1 MFAKACPGQQHRTA
15 TGNAFTAFSL
25 LPNGSSPRRSRF
37 TIRGIGCLASAS
49 FVPFVDQGIQTRDL
63 VTLRR
68 DFPSI
73 TGLYLRA
80 RSRSSGTTVPV
91 LDRHFPIIEDVKGCP
106 VFQIDNLFRFG
117 TGSIIGKRGCRT

>member
-1 MFAKACPGQQHRTA
+1 MRRSDLQRQAP
-15 TGNAFTAFSL
+15 
-25 LPNGSSPRRSRF
+25 SPRYA
-37 TIRGIGCLASAS
+37 GQPSAPVS
-49 FVPFVDQGIQTRDL
+49 YTHLDVYKRQ
-63 VTLRR
+63 
-68 DFPSI
+68 
-73 TGLYLRA
+73 LYLRA